1 MGADAFIGF
10 YGIEE
15 VIPAD
20 SDFTAIENR
29 TNDRI
34 VRARR
39 SKLDHVC
46 GRITDGRDYHLLIGK
61 KIADLGIEGADE
73 AAYSDSTFV
82 ALQADVRKKLKE
94 AGFIAEPRLIFKLDA
109 QY

>member
-15 VIPAD
+15 VLSPEQASAFD
-20 SDFTAIENR
+20 QKTDERVA
-29 TNDRI
+29 
-34 VRARR
+34 RARR
-39 SKLDHVC
+39 HKLHFHL

-61 KIADLGIEGADE
+61 KIADLGVQAGEE
-73 AAYSDSTFV
+73 AAYTD
-82 ALQADVRKKLKE
+82 ADLAAIQEEVRAKLKD
-94 AGFIAEPRLIFKLDA
+94 AGFGGLAKLIFKLHA